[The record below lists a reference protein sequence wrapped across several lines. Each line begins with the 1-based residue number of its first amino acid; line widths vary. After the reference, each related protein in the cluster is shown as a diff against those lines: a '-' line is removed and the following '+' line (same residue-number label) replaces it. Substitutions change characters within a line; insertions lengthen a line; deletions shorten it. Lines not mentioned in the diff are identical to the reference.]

1 MWTFFDLAMFVAG
14 FAACWFSKDRIAQ
27 AVSGAE
33 AYAKV
38 LESRAAALRA
48 SL

>member
-1 MWTFFDLAMFVAG
+1 MWTFFDLSMFVAG
-14 FAACWFSKDRIAQ
+14 FATCWFSKDRIVQ

-38 LESRAAALRA
+38 LETKAAALRA
-48 SL
+48 AL

>member
-1 MWTFFDLAMFVAG
+1 MWTFFDLIMFAAG

-27 AVSGAE
+27 TVSGAE
-33 AYAKV
+33 AYAKA

-48 SL
+48 AL